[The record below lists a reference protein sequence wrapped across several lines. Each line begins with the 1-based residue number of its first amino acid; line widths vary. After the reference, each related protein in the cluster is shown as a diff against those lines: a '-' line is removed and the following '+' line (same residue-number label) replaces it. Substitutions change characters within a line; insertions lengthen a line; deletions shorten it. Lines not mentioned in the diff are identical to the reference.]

1 MIEIKNLHFKY
12 HSQAEEVL
20 KGIDLII
27 NKGEF
32 VSIIGPSGCGKSTL
46 CLTLNGIIPKTI
58 SGDFSGDVFVDGINT
73 KDQEVSE
80 FSRRVGMILQNPESQ
95 LFAMTV
101 EEELAFGPE
110 NLAVPR
116 EEIENRISWALSI
129 VNMEDKREEFPGNLS
144 GGQKQRIAIAASL
157 TMKPDILVL
166 DEPTSQLDP
175 IGKREVFSVLKE
187 LHKKERMTIVLVE
200 HRTEPIAELSDRVVV
215 MDNGS
220 IVLEGTPR
228 HVFEKVPILRE
239 LGIMV
244 PDISYLTYL
253 LKEGGYVKDI
263 ALTVEE
269 GRRLFI

>member
-1 MIEIKNLHFKY
+1 M
-12 HSQAEEVL
+12 
-20 KGIDLII
+20 
-27 NKGEF
+27 
-32 VSIIGPSGCGKSTL
+32 
-46 CLTLNGIIPKTI
+46 
-58 SGDFSGDVFVDGINT
+58 
-73 KDQEVSE
+73 
-80 FSRRVGMILQNPESQ
+80 
-95 LFAMTV
+95 
-101 EEELAFGPE
+101 
-110 NLAVPR
+110 
-116 EEIENRISWALSI
+116 
-129 VNMEDKREEFPGNLS
+129 NMEDKRDEFPGNLS

-157 TMKPDILVL
+157 TMKPNILVL

-175 IGKREVFSVLKE
+175 VGKTEVFSVLKE
-187 LHKKERMTIVLVE
+187 LHKKEKMTIVLVE

-215 MDNGS
+215 MDKGS

-228 HVFEKVPILRE
+228 QVFEKVPFLRE

>member
-12 HSQAEEVL
+12 HSQTEEVL
-20 KGIDLII
+20 QGINLNI
-27 NKGEF
+27 KRGEF

-46 CLTLNGIIPKTI
+46 CLTLNGIIPRTI
-58 SGDFSGDVFVDGINT
+58 SGDFSGDVIIDGINT
-73 KDQEVSE
+73 KDREVSE

-116 EEIENRISWALSI
+116 EEIEERISWALSI

-175 IGKREVFSVLKE
+175 VGKREVFSVLRE
-187 LHKKERMTIVLVE
+187 LHKKEGMTIVLVE

-215 MDNGS
+215 MDKGS

-228 HVFEKVPILRE
+228 HVFEKVPALRE

-263 ALTVEE
+263 ALTIEE

>member
-12 HSQAEEVL
+12 HSQTEEVL

-116 EEIENRISWALSI
+116 EEIENI
-129 VNMEDKREEFPGNLS
+129 VG
-144 GGQKQRIAIAASL
+144 
-157 TMKPDILVL
+157 
-166 DEPTSQLDP
+166 
-175 IGKREVFSVLKE
+175 SVHCE
-187 LHKKERMTIVLVE
+187 
-200 HRTEPIAELSDRVVV
+200 
-215 MDNGS
+215 
-220 IVLEGTPR
+220 
-228 HVFEKVPILRE
+228 
-239 LGIMV
+239 
-244 PDISYLTYL
+244 Y
-253 LKEGGYVKDI
+253 
-263 ALTVEE
+263 
-269 GRRLFI
+269 GR

>member
-1 MIEIKNLHFKY
+1 MIEIRDLHFKY
-12 HSQAEEVL
+12 HSQTDEVL
-20 KGIDLII
+20 KGVNLKIK
-27 NKGEF
+27 KGEF

-58 SGDFSGDVFVDGINT
+58 SGKFSGDVIIDGMNT
-73 KDQEVSE
+73 KEHEVSE
-80 FSRRVGMILQNPESQ
+80 FSKKVGMILQNPESQ

-116 EEIENRISWALSI
+116 EEIEDRISWALSI
-129 VNMEDKREEFPGNLS
+129 VNMENKRDEFPGNLS

-157 TMKPDILVL
+157 TMMPEILVL

-175 IGKREVFSVLKE
+175 IGKREVFSVLE
-187 LHKKERMTIVLVE
+187 QLHKEEKMTIVLVE
-200 HRTEPIAELSDRVVV
+200 HRTEPIAELSDKVVV
-215 MDNGS
+215 MDNGA
-220 IVLEGTPR
+220 IVLQGTPR
-228 HVFEKVPILRE
+228 VVFEKVPILRE

-269 GRRLFI
+269 ARRLFI

>member
-58 SGDFSGDVFVDGINT
+58 SGDFSGDIFVDGINT

>member
-1 MIEIKNLHFKY
+1 MIEIKDLHFKY
-12 HSQAEEVL
+12 HSQKEEVL
-20 KGIDLII
+20 NGINLNIK
-27 NKGEF
+27 KGEF

-58 SGDFSGDVFVDGINT
+58 TGEFSGDVFIDGIST
-73 KDQEVSE
+73 REKEVSE
-80 FSRRVGMILQNPESQ
+80 FSKKVGMILQNPESQ

-116 EEIENRISWALSI
+116 DEIEERISWALSI
-129 VNMEDKREEFPGNLS
+129 VNMENKRDEFPGNLS

-157 TMKPDILVL
+157 TMMPEVLVL

-175 IGKREVFSVLKE
+175 VGKREVFRVLRD
-187 LHKKERMTIVLVE
+187 LHKNEKMTIVLVE
-200 HRTEPIAELSDRVVV
+200 HKTEPIAELSDRVVV
-215 MDNGS
+215 MDKGKV
-220 IVLEGTPR
+220 VLEGTPR

-263 ALTVEE
+263 ALTIEE

>member
-1 MIEIKNLHFKY
+1 MIEIKDLRFKY
-12 HSQAEEVL
+12 HRETEDVL
-20 KGIDLII
+20 KGINLRIK
-27 NKGEF
+27 KGEF

-58 SGDFSGDVFVDGINT
+58 NGDFSGDVLIDGINT
-73 KDQEVSE
+73 KDKDVSE
-80 FSRRVGMILQNPESQ
+80 FSKKIGMILQNPESQ

-110 NLAVPR
+110 NLAVPKN
-116 EEIENRISWALSI
+116 EIEERISWALSI
-129 VNMEDKREEFPGNLS
+129 VDMEHKIDEFPGNLS
-144 GGQKQRIAIAASL
+144 GGEKQRIAIASFL
-157 TMKPDILVL
+157 TMKPEILVL

-175 IGKREVFSVLKE
+175 VGKREVFSVLKE
-187 LHKKERMTIVLVE
+187 LHKKEKMTIVLVE
-200 HRTEPIAELSDRVVV
+200 HRTEPIAELSDRVIV

-220 IVLEGTPR
+220 VVLEGSPR
-228 HVFEKVPILRE
+228 KVFDEVNLLRG

-253 LKEGGYVKDI
+253 LKQEGYVKDI
-263 ALTVEE
+263 ALTLEE

>member
-1 MIEIKNLHFKY
+1 MIEIKNLCFRY
-12 HSQAEEVL
+12 HSHTENTL
-20 KGIDLII
+20 RNI
-27 NKGEF
+27 NLHIKKGEF

-58 SGDFSGDVFVDGINT
+58 SGDFSGDVIVDGINT
-73 KDQEVSE
+73 RDKEVSE
-80 FSRRVGMILQNPESQ
+80 FSRKVGMILQNPESQ

-116 EEIENRISWALSI
+116 KEIEERISWALSV
-129 VNMEDKREEFPGNLS
+129 VNMENKRDEFPGNLS
-144 GGQKQRIAIAASL
+144 GGQKQRIAIAAFL

-175 IGKREVFSVLKE
+175 VGKREVFSVLKE
-187 LHKKERMTIVLVE
+187 LHEKEKMTIVLVE

-215 MDNGS
+215 MDKGS

-228 HVFEKVPILRE
+228 YVFEKVPVLRE

-269 GRRLFI
+269 GKSLFI

>member
-12 HSQAEEVL
+12 HSQTEEVL
-20 KGIDLII
+20 KGIDLSIK
-27 NKGEF
+27 KGEF

-58 SGDFSGDVFVDGINT
+58 GGEFSGDVIIDGINT
-73 KDQEVSE
+73 KDQDVSE

-116 EEIENRISWALSI
+116 GEIEDRISWALSI
-129 VNMEDKREEFPGNLS
+129 VNMKDKRDEFPGNLS

-175 IGKREVFSVLKE
+175 VGKREVFSVLKE
-187 LHKKERMTIVLVE
+187 LHEKEGMTIVLVE

-215 MDNGS
+215 MDKGS
-220 IVLEGTPR
+220 IVLEGIPR
-228 HVFEKVPILRE
+228 HVFEKVPALRE